1 MDAIDPRT
9 RLPGLRAMRAPFRHD
24 MAVIDTNIVKMMAE
38 PNRNLTAR
46 AFYRERL
53 KDKDL
58 RVSFMTVHEVLWGI
72 ENAGYGRRRRR
83 ELLDVVYQYPVVRAT
98 DRVIAISAHLRHL
111 LRSRQPSMQDLFVAS
126 SALALGCP
134 LVTDDR
140 KLVEALTEVGLTGVI
155 SRFASGA

>member
-1 MDAIDPRT
+1 
-9 RLPGLRAMRAPFRHD
+9 MRAPFRHD
-24 MAVIDTNIVKMMAE
+24 IAVIDTNIVKMMDQ

-53 KDKDL
+53 KGKEL

-72 ENAGYGRRRRR
+72 ENAGYGRRRSR
-83 ELLDVVYQYPVVRAT
+83 ELMDLMSQYQVVRAT
-98 DRVIAISAHLRHL
+98 DQVIAISAHLRHL
-111 LRSRQPSMQDLFVAS
+111 LRRRQPSMQDLFVAS

-140 KLVEALTEVGLTGVI
+140 KLVEALTEVGVTGVI
-155 SRFASGA
+155 SRFANGT